1 VGEMDKG
8 RSLSGNRKHKPNTM
22 NFALMANIQGVY
34 QPQFFEK
41 ETRKT
46 EWENEMKIEHE
57 SLMKNQTLNL
67 TDLSPRKKST
77 NYKWVYKAN
86 DTLDKYKA

>member
-1 VGEMDKG
+1 MIKG
-8 RSLSGNRKHKPNTM
+8 RSLRGKRKHKPNTM

-34 QPQFFEK
+34 QPQVFEK

-46 EWENEMKIEHE
+46 EWENAMKIEHE

-67 TDLSPRKKST
+67 TDLPPRKKST
-77 NYKWVYKAN
+77 NCKWVYKAN